1 MRYGT
6 QTRLAPND
14 VLDRARAY
22 FGPDGEV
29 GLPLTQRDLRSVT
42 FATDI
47 GSVTVSVTPADE
59 ETEVTDVTILSLEFD
74 YWAERFTRELH

>member
-6 QTRLAPND
+6 QTRLAPNE

-29 GLPLTQRDLRSVT
+29 GLPLSQRDLRSVT
-42 FATDI
+42 FLADI
-47 GSVTVSVTPADE
+47 GSVTVSVVAGNGE
-59 ETEVTDVTILSLEFD
+59 TDVTILSREFD
-74 YWAERFTRELH
+74 YWAERFLRELH

>member
-6 QTRLAPND
+6 QTRLSPND

-42 FATDI
+42 FAADI
-47 GSVTVSVTPADE
+47 GSVTVSVAPTED
-59 ETEVTDVTILSLEFD
+59 ETEVTILSREFD
-74 YWAERFTRELH
+74 YWAERFMGKLR

>member
-6 QTRLAPND
+6 QTNLAPND

-22 FGPDGEV
+22 FGPGGEV

-42 FATDI
+42 FAADI
-47 GSVTVSVTPADE
+47 GSVTVSVEPRNDE
-59 ETEVTDVTILSLEFD
+59 TDVTILSREFD
-74 YWAERFTRELH
+74 YWAERFMRELH